1 MARVLVK
8 DTATQLSADIGT
20 VDTKVGIV
28 TIPGEVKAY
37 AGASAPTGFL
47 FCHGQAVS
55 RTTYSALYA
64 ILGNSHGSGDGLTT
78 FNLPDYRGS
87 FLRGLVNVNT
97 VTGTGT
103 ASGSSSATFTAHG
116 FNRTGFKVRLSSG
129 TLTGLAAGVD
139 YYAIVVDANTL
150 RFATTKAN
158 ALAGTYVVISGA
170 NSAVLVQYE
179 DPDYSSREKLAPGG
193 NATGLGALQNDAMR
207 NISGP
212 TGVHATGAALSNV
225 AGNPFYFGGTYTS
238 MFAGVTGNNQS
249 TGWIFDAS
257 RQVPTGS
264 DNRPKNVLINYII
277 KY

>member
-1 MARVLVK
+1 MTRVLVK
-8 DTATQLSADIGT
+8 DATTELSTDIDT
-20 VDTKVGIV
+20 VQGNVNIV

-37 AGASAPTGFL
+37 AGATAPTGFL

-64 ILGNSHGSGDGLTT
+64 ILGDSHGSGDGSTT

-87 FLRGLVNVNT
+87 FLRGLVNVTT

-103 ASGSSSATFTAHG
+103 VSSGAATFTAHG

-129 TLTGLAAGVD
+129 TLSPLAASTD
-139 YYAIVVDANTL
+139 YYVSVIDANTL
-150 RFATTKAN
+150 KFSTTKAN
-158 ALAGTYVVISGA
+158 ALAGTFIAITGA
-170 NSAVLVQYE
+170 NSAVLTQWE
-179 DPDYSSREKLAPGG
+179 DPDYASRERLTGG
-193 NATGLGALQNDAMR
+193 ANATGLGSAQPDAIR

-212 TGVHATGAALSNV
+212 TGAHITGSANSNV
-225 AGNPFYFGGTYTS
+225 TGNPFYFGGTYTN
-238 MFAGVTGNNQS
+238 MFSGVAGNNQS

-257 RQVPTGS
+257 RQVPTGF

>member
-8 DTATQLSADIGT
+8 DSTTELSTGI
-20 VDTKVGIV
+20 GIV

-37 AGASAPTGFL
+37 AGATAPTGFL

-87 FLRGLVNVNT
+87 FLRGLVNVT
-97 VTGTGT
+97 TATGTGT
-103 ASGSSSATFTAHG
+103 ASGSGTFTAHG

-129 TLTGLAAGVD
+129 TLSPLAASTD
-139 YYAIVVDANTL
+139 YYVIVVDANTL

-158 ALAGTYVVISGA
+158 ALAGTYIAITGA
-170 NSAVLVQYE
+170 NSAVLTQWE
-179 DPDYSSREKLAPGG
+179 DPDYSSREKLTGG
-193 NATGLGALQNDAMR
+193 ANATGMGSMQPDAFQNITGSVVTTYAVVRSSAVGALA
-207 NISGP
+207 SSST
-212 TGVHATGAALSNV
+212 TGGGVVSSPSYATTAA
-225 AGNPFYFGGTYTS
+225 AGD
-238 MFAGVTGNNQS
+238 
-249 TGWIFDAS
+249 IDFDAS
-257 RQVPTGS
+257 SSPGARTS
-264 DNRPKNVLINYII
+264 TETRSKNVLINYII